1 MAEKVNITSPVGRI
15 VAGSLY
21 KGNTTDF
28 DGKPLVVKT
37 GANVGQPRVNYYIG
51 LAIAKRTE
59 THWALTEWGKQI
71 WAVGHAAFP
80 QAAQRPDFAWKIE
93 DGDSAILNK
102 RNKKPCDN
110 EGYPGHWI
118 IRLSSGFAPKIYRP
132 ENGQFVQETTEGFVK
147 PGYFVQVAFS
157 VDGNGNQNNSGVY
170 LNTQMVAFS
179 AYGPEIN
186 FGPDVNEAGFGA
198 APLPAGAS
206 LTPPASALPMPA
218 ATQGA
223 IANLPGN
230 NVQAPPPV
238 AVAPN
243 VQFLN
248 VPGAPALPTG
258 AAPVGGLPPSVTPAQ
273 AAMPSPV
280 PVAQAVPVPP
290 VPPASPSNGRQM
302 TAKANGASYEA
313 YIAAGWTDA
322 AMIAQGYMSM

>member
-51 LAIAKRTE
+51 LAIKKGPE
-59 THWALTEWGKQI
+59 THWALTEYGKQI
-71 WAVGHAAFP
+71 WAVGHTAFP

-93 DGDSAILNK
+93 DGDSTVPNK
-102 RNKKPCDN
+102 RNKRPCDN
-110 EGYPGHWI
+110 EGWPGHWI
-118 IRLSSGFAPKIYRP
+118 LRLSSGFAPKIYRP

-218 ATQGA
+218 ASAAQSA
-223 IANLPGN
+223 IGVPLAALPTATAG
-230 NVQAPPPV
+230 VPV
-238 AVAPN
+238 VPN
-243 VQFLN
+243 TQFLN
-248 VPGAPALPTG
+248 VPALPT
-258 AAPVGGLPPSVTPAQ
+258 ASV
-273 AAMPSPV
+273 PV
-280 PVAQAVPVPP
+280 PAVPV
-290 VPPASPSNGRQM
+290 VPITTATPASPSRTM
-302 TAKANGASYEA
+302 TAKAGGNSYEA
-313 YIAAGWTDA
+313 FIAGGWDDA
-322 AMIAQGYMSM
+322 KLVANGFMTM